1 MLVIADEK
9 KPVAVAGVMG
19 GANSEITDKTVDV
32 FFESANFNGVSIR
45 KTAMALGM
53 RTEASG
59 RYEKGLDPM
68 NTLPAVERACELVEL
83 LGCGEVADGV
93 LDVVAKDFTP
103 TLVKLEPDKVN
114 GLLGTDVSRDEMV

>member
-1 MLVIADEK
+1 M
-9 KPVAVAGVMG
+9 AVAGVMG

-83 LGCGEVADGV
+83 LDCGEVADGV
-93 LDVVAKDFTP
+93 LDVVSQGLHPHPGEAGAGQGERSAGHRR
-103 TLVKLEPDKVN
+103 EPRGD
-114 GLLGTDVSRDEMV
+114 GQDL